1 MDDNATNRRILQ
13 GMVTQWDMRPTSV
26 EDGRTALFQLRRATI
41 AGEPFRLVLL
51 DAMMPEMDGFTFA
64 ERARE
69 GWSPAE
75 LPIIM
80 LSSAGPQ
87 GDAARRRVEG
97 MTFLTKPVKQSDL
110 KRAISDVLSTGSA
123 AVARP
128 PSARPALAP
137 ASPLPGR
144 LRVLVAEDIAVNQT
158 LAVRLLAK
166 LGHEAVVV
174 GDGQEALDALEGGG
188 FDLVLMDVQM
198 PVFDG
203 LEAMRLLRER
213 EWHSGGHVPVIAMT
227 AHAMRG
233 DRERC
238 LEGGCDD
245 YVAKP
250 MRFRELA
257 AAIERCL
264 ARSRPPALAEAD
276 AGVQPKAIPTA
287 ITFDLASALKEV
299 DGDEELLREMAQ
311 LFLEDH
317 PRLMATLREAATACD
332 PERLCRAAHAL
343 KGAAANFAAR
353 EAVAAAQR
361 LEALG
366 RAGTFSEAGPLLNE
380 LEGLIDGLAAG
391 MTAFIVAA
399 APV

>member
-1 MDDNATNRRILQ
+1 
-13 GMVTQWDMRPTSV
+13 
-26 EDGRTALFQLRRATI
+26 
-41 AGEPFRLVLL
+41 
-51 DAMMPEMDGFTFA
+51 
-64 ERARE
+64 
-69 GWSPAE
+69 
-75 LPIIM
+75 
-80 LSSAGPQ
+80 
-87 GDAARRRVEG
+87 
-97 MTFLTKPVKQSDL
+97 
-110 KRAISDVLSTGSA
+110 
-123 AVARP
+123 
-128 PSARPALAP
+128 
-137 ASPLPGR
+137 
-144 LRVLVAEDIAVNQT
+144 
-158 LAVRLLAK
+158 
-166 LGHEAVVV
+166 
-174 GDGQEALDALEGGG
+174 
-188 FDLVLMDVQM
+188 
-198 PVFDG
+198 
-203 LEAMRLLRER
+203 
-213 EWHSGGHVPVIAMT
+213 
-227 AHAMRG
+227 
-233 DRERC
+233 
-238 LEGGCDD
+238 
-245 YVAKP
+245 

-287 ITFDLASALKEV
+287 IIFDLASALKEV

-343 KGAAANFAAR
+343 KGAAANFAVR